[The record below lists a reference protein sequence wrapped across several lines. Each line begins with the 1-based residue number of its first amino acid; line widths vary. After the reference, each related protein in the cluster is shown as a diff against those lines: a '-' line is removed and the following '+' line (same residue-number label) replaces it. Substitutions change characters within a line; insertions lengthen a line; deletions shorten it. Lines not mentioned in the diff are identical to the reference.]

1 MRLNGNR
8 KCRLS
13 GQEHVYCSITKLTLL
28 AERGSAVAWIV
39 LAEEAQV
46 CGSCSCLQRRSLAA
60 GTLKAWE
67 SLSVLCCKAPMF
79 RAPPAFLLCSRD
91 ADGKEEL
98 RVLCLPFSDVP
109 RPTPTPG
116 LCQEDSSVRS
126 QFASDP
132 HNMFRGREQTH
143 GGGGVTEHSTVRNH
157 QRGLLSTAVTQMPR
171 LARCPE
177 VKSGGWPSLLL
188 SAVHAVIPGLK
199 PWESP
204 TFP

>member
-8 KCRLS
+8 ECRLS
-13 GQEHVYCSITKLTLL
+13 GQEHVYCGITKLTLL
-28 AERGSAVAWIV
+28 AERGSAVAWSV

-109 RPTPTPG
+109 RPTPTPD

-143 GGGGVTEHSTVRNH
+143 GVGGGGSN
-157 QRGLLSTAVTQMPR
+157 
-171 LARCPE
+171 
-177 VKSGGWPSLLL
+177 
-188 SAVHAVIPGLK
+188 
-199 PWESP
+199 
-204 TFP
+204 